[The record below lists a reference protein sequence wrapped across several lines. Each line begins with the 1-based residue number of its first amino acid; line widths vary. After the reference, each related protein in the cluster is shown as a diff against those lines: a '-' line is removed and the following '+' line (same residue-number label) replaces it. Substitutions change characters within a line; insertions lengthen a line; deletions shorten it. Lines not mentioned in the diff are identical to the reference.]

1 MSTTSSVTT
10 NLDDYAP
17 GATAIIT
24 ATGVDAGSTVRFEV
38 DHVAD
43 PGVDGVFGTAD
54 DVIALLG
61 GAGHDAWY
69 VTDGGAGDLDGMTN
83 GTVITTWYVNPD
95 DSADERFL
103 LTASTLSG
111 WFASHTFTDAK
122 PITGQGT
129 PANPNNA
136 GQALIEPFLVSSTA
150 GTGVIQS
157 IVKIGSNDVFEQGY
171 NSDFRDVQFDETTA
185 ANFNRSITLAEI
197 PVVEINGI
205 FYREFDLDLN
215 ENNGGSNPLITLQT
229 LMIFASD
236 TNLLTGFDEDSQA
249 FPAGTATLLFDMD
262 ELGDISVLLTDWNSG
277 SGTGDYAFFIPVIG
291 VGDLPGFADLS
302 QGTYI
307 YIYSEFG
314 TVDGQGSGVSG
325 GFEEWFVVSAPNPS
339 MQIEKFATIE
349 GDVADAAGDI
359 INYTLLVSN
368 VGNVHLTGV
377 TVSDPYADPG
387 SIQREADAV
396 GDNDN
401 ILEIGEVWSYT
412 ATHTVTQAEMDS
424 NGGGDGLLDNT
435 ATADSNETDPV
446 TDTASIPVLRLPAM
460 TIDKAFV
467 SVTGGNGNDVAD
479 AAGDVLNYTVTV
491 TNTGNVTLTGV
502 TVVDPLTGQNIS
514 DVTLAPGASQ
524 EFDTSYELTQDDLDN
539 RGGGDDDIDNT
550 ATADSNETDESSDS
564 ATVPLVYAPAMT
576 IDKAFVSVTGGNGN
590 DVADAAGD
598 ALNYTVTVT
607 NTGNVTL
614 TGVTVVDPLTGQN
627 ISDVTLAPGASQVYE
642 TSYTLT
648 QDDLDSRGGG
658 DDDIDNTATA
668 DSNET
673 DESSD
678 SETVPLVLNPAINI
692 DKVTVYG
699 ATSGDGLT
707 GITAGDAIGW
717 FYTVTNTGNVALA
730 DVTVVDDHGTAG
742 MGDDFSP
749 AYIEGDDDG
758 DGLLDVNET
767 WTFSASGSAVL
778 GTYTNVATAAGN
790 SADGQS
796 VSDADDSSYTAIGR
810 EALIAP
816 TGTTPYQY
824 ISGTAQTFQEYY
836 DYQGGVI
843 QYSVKGGKINQTN
856 PGVFFYFTGAS
867 GDIHGTDTNNN
878 GIADDAL
885 TVKIDQ
891 TMTPDGTTSAFSPLN
906 FNNVQVYKV
915 LDDGD
920 GVVDGGDGLMTM
932 SAKSYQVSVVD
943 GDVFVTFTPTD
954 TTSMYIISVKYQT
967 ATVVG
972 NAVTMSGGAYPTVNY
987 QFDTVIGGSIVE
999 TYDGGVDLAPKSTS
1013 KMLLADEGG
1022 EGARAI
1028 NPNQMKVLVDAAI
1041 AWWAAQGEDVTAL
1054 ENASVELA
1062 DLGRD
1067 GDDRWILGMTDGDTI
1082 TIDDD
1087 GAGHGWSTGMGG
1099 VAPHKVDLLSVLV
1112 HEMGHV
1118 LGMTDDDMGD
1128 MLAVGARM
1136 MPDSGDTAIGNLP
1149 LAAQLLGTIGV
1160 QEAEQHVNFS

>member
-564 ATVPLVYAPAMT
+564 
-576 IDKAFVSVTGGNGN
+576 
-590 DVADAAGD
+590 
-598 ALNYTVTVT
+598 
-607 NTGNVTL
+607 
-614 TGVTVVDPLTGQN
+614 
-627 ISDVTLAPGASQVYE
+627 
-642 TSYTLT
+642 
-648 QDDLDSRGGG
+648 
-658 DDDIDNTATA
+658 
-668 DSNET
+668 
-673 DESSD
+673 
-678 SETVPLVLNPAINI
+678 ETVPLVLNPAINI

>member
-24 ATGVDAGSTVRFEV
+24 ATGFDAGSTVRFEV
-38 DHVAD
+38 DHATN
-43 PGVDGVFGTAD
+43 PGADGVFGTAD
-54 DVIALLG
+54 DVIAELG

-69 VTDGGAGDLDGMTN
+69 VTDGGAGDLDGVAN

-95 DSADERFL
+95 DSAGERFL

-111 WFASHTFTDAK
+111 WFASNTFTDAK

-136 GQALIEPFLVSSTA
+136 GQALIEPFIVSSTT
-150 GTGVIQS
+150 GTGVIRS

-171 NSDFRDVQFDETTA
+171 NSDFRDVQFDETTTS
-185 ANFNRSITLAEI
+185 NFNRSITLAEI
-197 PVVEINGI
+197 PVVEINSV

-215 ENNGGSNPLITLQT
+215 ENNGGTNPLVTLQT

-236 TNLLTGFDEDSQA
+236 TNLLTGFDEINKT

-277 SGTGDYAFFIPVIG
+277 SGTGDYAFFIPVNG
-291 VGDLPGFADLS
+291 VGDLPGFTGLS
-302 QGTYI
+302 SGTYI

-339 MQIEKFATIE
+339 MQIEKSASIE
-349 GDVADAAGDI
+349 GDVANAAGDV

-377 TVSDPYADPG
+377 TVTDPYADPG
-387 SIQREADAV
+387 SLQRGADIT

-412 ATHTVTQAEMDS
+412 ATHTVTQDEMDS

-446 TDTASIPVLRLPAM
+446 TDTASITVLQLPLM
-460 TIDKAFV
+460 TIEKTFI
-467 SVTGGNGNDVAD
+467 SVTGGDGDELAD
-479 AAGDVLNYTVTV
+479 AAGDILNYTVTV
-491 TNTGNVTLTGV
+491 TNVGNVTLTGV
-502 TVVDPLTGQNIS
+502 TVVDPLTGQDIS
-514 DVTLAPGASQ
+514 GVTLAPGASQ
-524 EFDTSYELTQDDLDN
+524 TFDTSYTLTQDDLDN
-539 RGGGDDDIDNT
+539 RGGGDGDIDNT
-550 ATADSNETDESSDS
+550 ATADSNETGPVE
-564 ATVPLVYAPAMT
+564 
-576 IDKAFVSVTGGNGN
+576 
-590 DVADAAGD
+590 
-598 ALNYTVTVT
+598 
-607 NTGNVTL
+607 
-614 TGVTVVDPLTGQN
+614 
-627 ISDVTLAPGASQVYE
+627 
-642 TSYTLT
+642 
-648 QDDLDSRGGG
+648 
-658 DDDIDNTATA
+658 
-668 DSNET
+668 
-673 DESSD
+673 D
-678 SETVPLVLNPAINI
+678 SETVPLVLNPDINI

-707 GITAGDAIGW
+707 GITAGDPIGW

-730 DVTVVDDHGTAG
+730 GVTVVDDHGTADTS
-742 MGDDFSP
+742 DDFSP
-749 AYIEGDDDG
+749 TYLGGDDDD

-778 GTYTNVATAAGN
+778 GTYTNVATASGN
-790 SADGQS
+790 FADGQQ
-796 VSDADDSSYTAIGR
+796 VRDTDDSSYTAIGR

-867 GDIHGTDTNNN
+867 GDIHGADTNNN
-878 GIADDAL
+878 GIADDPL

-906 FNNVQVYKV
+906 FSNVQVYKV
-915 LDDGD
+915 IDDGD
-920 GVVDGGDGLMTM
+920 GVVDGGDSLMTM
-932 SAKSYQVSVVD
+932 SAKSYQVSVVN

-954 TTSMYIISVKYQT
+954 TTSMYILSVKYQT
-967 ATVVG
+967 TTVVG
-972 NAVTMSGGAYPTVNY
+972 NSVTMSGGGYPTVNY

-999 TYDGGVDLAPKSTS
+999 TYEGGVDLAPKPTS

-1022 EGARAI
+1022 DGARAI

-1054 ENASVELA
+1054 ENASIELA
-1062 DLGRD
+1062 DLGQD
-1067 GDDRWILGMTDGDTI
+1067 GDDHWILGMTDGDTV

-1099 VAPHKVDLLSVLV
+1099 VSPHKVDLLSVLV

-1118 LGMTDDDMGD
+1118 LGMTDEDMGD
-1128 MLAVGARM
+1128 MLAVGERM
-1136 MPDSGDTAIGNLP
+1136 MPGSGDTAIGNLP
-1149 LAAQLLGTIGV
+1149 LPAQLLGTIGV